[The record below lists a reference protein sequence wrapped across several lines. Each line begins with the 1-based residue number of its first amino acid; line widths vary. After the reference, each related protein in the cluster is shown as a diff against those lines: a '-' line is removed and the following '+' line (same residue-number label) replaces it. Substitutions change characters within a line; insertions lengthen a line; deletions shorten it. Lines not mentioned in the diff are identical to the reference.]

1 MKTKHIVLSV
11 VSFAIV
17 GVLGYFAMTEP
28 VAYEDVYVD
37 ESGVVLT
44 DAELAEIE
52 DQGSDVI
59 VQDDVEVL
67 ADDAGE
73 PAGVLA
79 GLAQTVQNIF
89 SPAPTTSDYALVGDE
104 GPLYEDEVWVYETE
118 VDGPADCTSVETY
131 DPETS
136 VCYFECVTDAE
147 CAELESAVDAELA
160 GLADDYAAES
170 YVESDEE
177 INGDLVAKYRVTN
190 ETIALVGGAGDALY
204 SDAWSDFARIAP
216 DSISN
221 TYIEYYEVMDDSRDD
236 TLAYVHDEDGNGK
249 WNVGINFGTYG
260 QDGQREDILTLVH
273 ELMHIITLN
282 NDEMNTAGGY
292 CATYESY
299 DGCAQSDSYLWAFI
313 SAFWSDDDFDSAAK
327 DPDRFYEDDSSRFV
341 TAYAATS
348 VEEDIAESFAIFVV
362 DQAPTHATS
371 EADEKVLFFYNYPE
385 LVSMRTDIRSGLG
398 GVLLER
404 KR

>member
-1 MKTKHIVLSV
+1 MKSKISITILSV
-11 VSFAIV
+11 LAVL
-17 GVLGYFAMTEP
+17 VLGYFAFTEP
-28 VAYEDVYVD
+28 VVYEEVSYLDEEGKIVDV
-37 ESGVVLT
+37 EATPLEEGVFS
-44 DAELAEIE
+44 E
-52 DQGSDVI
+52 SDVADKE
-59 VQDDVEVL
+59 VDDGVTSAPVGLFAGIADGVKTLFAPASSVPPL
-67 ADDAGE
+67 AAVDNE
-73 PAGVLA
+73 
-79 GLAQTVQNIF
+79 
-89 SPAPTTSDYALVGDE
+89 E
-104 GPLYEDEVWVYETE
+104 LYDGEVWVYETE
-118 VDGPADCTSVETY
+118 VDGPSDCTSVETY

-160 GLADDYAAES
+160 GLADDYAEQG
-170 YVESDEE
+170 YIESDEE
-177 INGDLVAKYRVTN
+177 INSDLVAKYRVTN
-190 ETIALVGGAGDALY
+190 ETISLVGGTGDAQY

-221 TYIEYYEVMDDSRDD
+221 KYIEYYEVMDDSRDD

-260 QDGQREDILTLVH
+260 QDGEREDILTLVH

-282 NDEMNTAGGY
+282 SDEMNAAGGY

-299 DGCAQSDSYLWAFI
+299 DGCANADSYLWAYI
-313 SAFWSDDDFDSAAK
+313 QKFWPDSDFDDAAK
-327 DPDRFYEDDSSRFV
+327 NPDRFYDDDPSRFV

-362 DQAPTHATS
+362 DQAPSHAST
-371 EADEKVLFFYNYPE
+371 EADEKILFFYNYPE
-385 LVSMRTDIRSGLG
+385 LVSMRTDIRAGLG

-404 KR
+404 RR

>member
-1 MKTKHIVLSV
+1 MKSRVFITILSV
-11 VSFAIV
+11 LAV
-17 GVLGYFAMTEP
+17 GVFGYFAITEP

-37 ESGVVLT
+37 ENGVELT

-52 DQGSDVI
+52 SQGGDV
-59 VQDDVEVL
+59 VVEEEADVPLE
-67 ADDAGE
+67 DATE
-73 PAGVLA
+73 PVGVLA

-89 SPAPTTSDYALVGDE
+89 TPAPTTSDYALVGDD
-104 GPLYEDEVWVYETE
+104 GPLYDDEVWVYETE
-118 VDGPADCTSVETY
+118 VDGPSDCTSVETY
-131 DPETS
+131 DPETQ

-147 CAELESAVDAELA
+147 CADLEAAVDAELA
-160 GLADDYAAES
+160 GLADDYAEQS
-170 YVESDEE
+170 YIESDEE
-177 INGDLVAKYRVTN
+177 INSDLIAKYRVAN
-190 ETIALVGGAGDALY
+190 EAITLVSGASDTLY
-204 SDAWSDFARIAP
+204 STTWEQFARIAP

-221 TYIEYYEVMDDSRDD
+221 KYIEYYEVMDDSRDD
-236 TLAYVHDEDGNGK
+236 TLAYVHDEDANGK

-282 NDEMNTAGGY
+282 RDEMNTNGGY

-299 DGCAQSDSYLWAFI
+299 DGCARSDSYLWAFI
-313 SAFWSDDDFDSAAK
+313 SDFWSDEGFDDAAR
-327 DPDRFYEDDSSRFV
+327 DPDRFYEDDTSRFV

-348 VEEDIAESFAIFVV
+348 VEEDIAESFAIFIV
-362 DQAPTHATS
+362 DQAPSRASS
-371 EADEKVLFFYNYPE
+371 EADQKVLFFYNYPE
-385 LVSMRTDIRSGLG
+385 LVSMRSEIRAGLG